1 MGGFDPVYTS
11 AGDDVDRDTLE
22 LTITLNDPKAY
33 TKPWVSEKK
42 IFKLDPKHE
51 IQELFCVPSENDSFN
66 KRVRDPGAG
75 IIHK

>member
-1 MGGFDPVYTS
+1 M
-11 AGDDVDRDTLE
+11 
-22 LTITLNDPKAY
+22 ITLTDPKGY
-33 TKPWVSEKK
+33 TKTWVSEKK